1 MTATRNATRRR
12 SGAAA
17 TLPLA
22 LALALAFALGGCA
35 RDDAPRAV
43 AIAPHCDLPLGR
55 ISCDSLPMTAPLPA
69 DMADDERTHPYH
81 VLVRVFCFPSLAPL
95 DVDPAEV
102 MVRGGGPAR
111 RVAPGEYRID
121 SLASG
126 FVVAGVYRRLEAG
139 AAPSIQLPQGA
150 PMGERAE
157 ALAVRNPL
165 ILARHALTVCDL
177 YVSRDQELD
186 VPADVRGLVV
196 DRETGEPIAGATVAC
211 ATSIVTATTA
221 ADGTFRF
228 DPPLRWSDWLAGT
241 KIERDGWQPT
251 GMNARMLLSMWVDR
265 LKLDRTAA
273 FVMTRT
279 KEGAKD
285 GAPRRTLLPPL
296 PK

>member
-1 MTATRNATRRR
+1 MTAKRRR
-12 SGAAA
+12 TGAA
-17 TLPLA
+17 LIA
-22 LALALAFALGGCA
+22 LALGGCA
-35 RDDAPRAV
+35 RDGTPRAA

-55 ISCDSLPMTAPLPA
+55 ITCDALPMTAPLPA
-69 DMADDERTHPYH
+69 DMTEDERTRPYH
-81 VLVRVFCFPSLAPL
+81 LLVRVFAFPSLAPL

-102 MVRGGGPAR
+102 QVRGAGAAR
-111 RVAPGEYRID
+111 RVAAGEYRID

-126 FVVAGVYRRLEAG
+126 FVVAGVYRKLGPDR
-139 AAPSIQLPQGA
+139 APSIPLPQGVPA
-150 PMGERAE
+150 AERTE

-165 ILARHALTVCDL
+165 ILARHALTICDL

-211 ATSIVTATTA
+211 ATSVVTATTA

-241 KIERDGWQPT
+241 KIECDGYDAV
-251 GMNARMLLSMWVDR
+251 GMNARTLLSPWVER

-273 FVMTRT
+273 FVMSRA
-279 KEGAKD
+279 GDGVKD
-285 GAPRRTLLPPL
+285 GATRRSLLPPL
-296 PK
+296 PR